1 MDSIRIKGFKQE
13 GVNCLMKDFLKYL
26 TRMKINEEAQKKQ
39 SNQPRNKTV
48 FN

>member
-1 MDSIRIKGFKQE
+1 MRGG
-13 GVNCLMKDFLKYL
+13 GVNCLMKDFQKYW

-39 SNQPRNKTV
+39 SDQPRNKTV